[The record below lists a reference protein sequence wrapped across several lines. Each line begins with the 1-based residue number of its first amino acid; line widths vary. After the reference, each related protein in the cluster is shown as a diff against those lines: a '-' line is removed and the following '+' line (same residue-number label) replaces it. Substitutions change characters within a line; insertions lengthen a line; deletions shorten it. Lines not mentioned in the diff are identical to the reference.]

1 MLTGRCACKALGY
14 AVEDEFTVAYNC
26 HCSNCRALTGSA
38 FLPWGEIAPD
48 KLRLTGA
55 PEARFVDG
63 DAEGTH
69 AMRCGRCWSLLY
81 WTVHHHGRTWLR
93 VPFGT
98 LNEAPTLRPLGHIF
112 VGSKADWHEIR
123 DELPQYEQYP

>member
-63 DAEGTH
+63 DAEATH
-69 AMRCGRCWSLLY
+69 ASGADVVGPSCIGPC
-81 WTVHHHGRTWLR
+81 TT
-93 VPFGT
+93 T
-98 LNEAPTLRPLGHIF
+98 AAPGYGCP
-112 VGSKADWHEIR
+112 SA
-123 DELPQYEQYP
+123 P